1 MIVIREYY
9 YPMRTMK
16 RNGFSAIVLA
26 LTLGGFAAAAPLS
39 QEGGVFLMPMSCA
52 ELLQD
57 PAPFLGYFEAVAKG
71 QVSKDRKF
79 SRRMFRILSMREK
92 LGEATGRTREANPV
106 DAIIRRTIC
115 FYREQKEPLKPV
127 GFEDADF
134 LKFMHVSLK
143 ELEDKVEDSIFQ
155 WEFERQ
161 QRREYERRL
170 KITEGAAQTVAREA
184 EVDADRAYDRL
195 TNAARKKVQAQ

>member
-1 MIVIREYY
+1 
-9 YPMRTMK
+9 MK
-16 RNGFSAIVLA
+16 RLRNILVLLVFILMA
-26 LTLGGFAAAAPLS
+26 SPLYAAPVP
-39 QEGGVFLMPMSCA
+39 QEGGVFIMPMSCA

-79 SRRMFRILSMREK
+79 SRRLFRVLSLREK
-92 LGEATGRTREANPV
+92 LGEATGRTREANPI

-127 GFEDADF
+127 AFDDEEF
-134 LKFMHVSLK
+134 LKFLRVSVK
-143 ELEDKVEDSIFQ
+143 ELEEKVDDSIFQ

-161 QRREYERRL
+161 QRREYERRM
-170 KITEGAAQTVAREA
+170 KVSEGAAQTVSREA
-184 EVDADRAYDRL
+184 ERDADLTYDRL
-195 TNAARKKVQAQ
+195 TSAARKKVQSQ

>member
-1 MIVIREYY
+1 
-9 YPMRTMK
+9 MRMMK
-16 RNGFSAIVLA
+16 RNGFKVIALLLGLA
-26 LTLGGFAAAAPLS
+26 TAAPASPLS

-57 PAPFLGYFEAVAKG
+57 PAPFLAYFEAVAKG

-92 LGEATGRTREANPV
+92 LGEATGRTREANPI

-127 GFEDADF
+127 GFDDADF
-134 LKFMHVSLK
+134 LKFMHTSLK

-170 KITEGAAQTVAREA
+170 KITEGAAQAVAREA
-184 EVDADRAYDRL
+184 EGDAERAYDKL
-195 TNAARKKVQAQ
+195 SAAARKKVQAQ

>member
-1 MIVIREYY
+1 
-9 YPMRTMK
+9 MK
-16 RNGFSAIVLA
+16 RNGFKVIALLLGLA
-26 LTLGGFAAAAPLS
+26 TAAPASPLS

-57 PAPFLGYFEAVAKG
+57 PAPFLAYFEAVAKG

-92 LGEATGRTREANPV
+92 LGEATGRTREANPI

-127 GFEDADF
+127 GFDDADF
-134 LKFMHVSLK
+134 LKFMHTSLK

-170 KITEGAAQTVAREA
+170 KITEGAAQAVAREA
-184 EVDADRAYDRL
+184 EGDAERAYDKL
-195 TNAARKKVQAQ
+195 SAAARKKVQAQ

>member
-1 MIVIREYY
+1 
-9 YPMRTMK
+9 MK
-16 RNGFSAIVLA
+16 RLRNILVLLVFISIA
-26 LTLGGFAAAAPLS
+26 SPLYAAPVP
-39 QEGGVFLMPMSCA
+39 QEGGVFIMPMSCA

-79 SRRMFRILSMREK
+79 SRRLFRVLSLREK
-92 LGEATGRTREANPV
+92 LGEATGRTREANPI

-127 GFEDADF
+127 AFDDEEF
-134 LKFMHVSLK
+134 LKFLRVSVK
-143 ELEDKVEDSIFQ
+143 ELEEKVDDSIFQ

-161 QRREYERRL
+161 QRREYERRM
-170 KITEGAAQTVAREA
+170 KVSEGAAQTVSREA
-184 EVDADRAYDRL
+184 ERDADLTYDRL
-195 TNAARKKVQAQ
+195 TTAARKKVQSQ